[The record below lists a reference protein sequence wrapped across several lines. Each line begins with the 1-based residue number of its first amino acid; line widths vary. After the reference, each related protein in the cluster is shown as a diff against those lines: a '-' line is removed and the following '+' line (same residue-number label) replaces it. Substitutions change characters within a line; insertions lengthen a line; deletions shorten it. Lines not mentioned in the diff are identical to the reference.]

1 MSTNPVSEAEEGAVR
16 RVMTAT
22 AKVLQRELREVS
34 DGDRVVLLIT
44 LPPGRQGRV
53 HALGDFEN
61 AYELRNF
68 LEYVLANMD
77 REKSTWNVP

>member
-1 MSTNPVSEAEEGAVR
+1 MTPNIVSDAEEGAVR

-22 AKVLQRELREVS
+22 AKVLQRELREIS
-34 DGDRVVLLIT
+34 EGDRVVLLIT

-53 HALGDFEN
+53 HALGDFSD

-68 LEYVLANMD
+68 LEYVLKNMD
-77 REKSTWNVP
+77 GEKTVWTP

>member
-1 MSTNPVSEAEEGAVR
+1 MPTPNMVTDAEEAAVR
-16 RVMTAT
+16 RVMVAT

-34 DGDRVVLLIT
+34 EGDRVVLLVT

-53 HALGDFEN
+53 HALGDFSD

-77 REKSTWNVP
+77 REKNVWTP